1 MGFLGSFLGGAL
13 GFTVGGPI
21 GAIIGVF
28 LGSAISSNYGEKKKK
43 NTSQNDFKLSLL
55 ILIATVLKADGK
67 VTKSE
72 LQETKAFLR
81 ANFGEEEALEALQML
96 KNILEQDYDYK
107 SICLQINQGLNY
119 SSKLQLLQILFKISS
134 ADTIESSELRLLQT
148 MATLMGISMGD
159 FQSIQAIYSQ
169 HQHFHGQVK
178 DTRKELDLAYQILEI
193 DKNASDEEIKK
204 AYRRMAMKYHPDK
217 VSALGDEFKE
227 IATEKFKAVK
237 NAYELIKKE
246 KGFA

>member
-81 ANFGEEEALEALQML
+81 ANFGEEEAREALQIL
-96 KNILEQDYDYK
+96 KKILEQDYDYK
-107 SICLQINQGLNY
+107 
-119 SSKLQLLQILFKISS
+119 
-134 ADTIESSELRLLQT
+134 
-148 MATLMGISMGD
+148 
-159 FQSIQAIYSQ
+159 
-169 HQHFHGQVK
+169 
-178 DTRKELDLAYQILEI
+178 
-193 DKNASDEEIKK
+193 
-204 AYRRMAMKYHPDK
+204 
-217 VSALGDEFKE
+217 
-227 IATEKFKAVK
+227 
-237 NAYELIKKE
+237 
-246 KGFA
+246 

>member
-1 MGFLGSFLGGAL
+1 MGFLGGFLGGAL

-28 LGSAISSNYGEKKKK
+28 LGSAISSNYGTNSKTTTK
-43 NTSQNDFKLSLL
+43 NDFKLSLL
-55 ILIATVLKADGK
+55 ILIATILKADGK

-81 ANFGEEEALEALQML
+81 SNFGEEEALEALQML

-107 SICLQINQGLNY
+107 TICLQINQGLNY
-119 SSKLQLLQILFKISS
+119 SSKLQLIHILFKISS
-134 ADTIESSELRLLQT
+134 ADKIDSAELSLLQT
-148 MATLMGISMGD
+148 MAALMGITMVD
-159 FQSIQAIYSQ
+159 FQSIKAIYFQQQ
-169 HQHFHGQVK
+169 HHHGHVK
-178 DTRKELDLAYQILEI
+178 DIRKEIDLAYQILEI
-193 DKNASDEEIKK
+193 DKNATEEEIKK

-217 VSALGDEFKE
+217 VTNLGEEFKE
-227 IATEKFKAVK
+227 TATEKFKAVK
-237 NAYELIKKE
+237 SAYELIKKE